1 MSCRLWLI
9 APACVALAGCNT
21 VYKNI
26 GMEDPYSG
34 ESVKYNAAVM
44 TINPDPIYPEG
55 SAEPGESGA
64 KGAAA
69 VKRYRSD
76 QVNSRHQSGA
86 SSGQTGIST
95 TQGPQ

>member
-1 MSCRLWLI
+1 MSSRLWLI
-9 APACVALAGCNT
+9 APASIVLAGCNT

-44 TINPDPIYPEG
+44 TINPDPVYPEG
-55 SAEPGESGA
+55 SAEPGENGA
-64 KGAAA
+64 RAAAA
-69 VKRYRSD
+69 VKRYRTGE
-76 QVNSRHQSGA
+76 NNARHQAGA
-86 SSGQTGIST
+86 SGGTGIST